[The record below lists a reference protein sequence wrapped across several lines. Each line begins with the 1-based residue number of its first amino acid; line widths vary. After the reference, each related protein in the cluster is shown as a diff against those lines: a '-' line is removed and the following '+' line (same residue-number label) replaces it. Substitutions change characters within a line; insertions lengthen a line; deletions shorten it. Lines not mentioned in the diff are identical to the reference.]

1 MLIFFFFLIIVTT
14 SGGGEIQNPS
24 SPHKE
29 DQAMPLID

>member
-1 MLIFFFFLIIVTT
+1 MLKFFFFLIIVTT

-24 SPHKE
+24 SHKE

>member
-1 MLIFFFFLIIVTT
+1 MLIFFFLIVTT
-14 SGGGEIQNPS
+14 SGGGDQNPI